1 MLSMWRFAASSLVV
15 VGLVSL
21 PFFNTR
27 NLYGQ
32 KRNKKNEEPKSQV
45 LPLPPELPM
54 VLAAETQSLDFH
66 ISPLLKSGGLA
77 AQIRRSLTDLLR
89 DTKGETIVKLRAFV
103 SGVGDARRVQ
113 TEVTSI
119 FSERKLPLPVVSIVQ
134 VGRLGDDL
142 AQVVIEAVVST
153 KRTLN
158 PNGLGFL
165 SGQTGKSLREALE
178 HLRESATEAEIGP
191 DQVVSCT
198 CFAPSVESGDASS
211 RRSQATFP
219 KTAVNVV
226 QALRD
231 PINNTTMCQ
240 GVAQL
245 EHPPKDSALV
255 WIKNAH
261 VSLVNSPKLVFT
273 GLQLS
278 FGNYLDDAREAFTR
292 LQRLA
297 SALRAS
303 EAPVQVNAF
312 SLDLTAASA
321 LRKSTS
327 FPPSVFTVQTVE
339 GLPSVDAS
347 AGIEAILAPEVS
359 QSLIVQR

>member
-1 MLSMWRFAASSLVV
+1 MWRSAASSLVLA
-15 VGLVSL
+15 GLASL
-21 PFFNTR
+21 PFFSSST
-27 NLYGQ
+27 LYAQ
-32 KRNKKNEEPKSQV
+32 RHNKKNEEPKSQV
-45 LPLPPELPM
+45 LPLPPELPT
-54 VLAAETQSLDFH
+54 VLAADTQSLDFH
-66 ISPLLKSGGLA
+66 ISPLLRSGGLA
-77 AQIRRSLTDLLR
+77 VQIRRSLTDLLR
-89 DTKGETIVKLRAFV
+89 DTRGETIVKLRAFV
-103 SGVGDARRVQ
+103 SGIGDARRVQ

-119 FSERKLPLPVVSIVQ
+119 FSERKLPLPVLTVVQ

-158 PNGLGFL
+158 PNGLAFL
-165 SGQTGKSLREALE
+165 SGQTGNSLRDALD
-178 HLRESATEAEIGP
+178 HLRQSATQAEVSP

-198 CFAPSVESGDASS
+198 CFAPGLENADTSRSAVESV
-211 RRSQATFP
+211 FP

-231 PINNTTMCQ
+231 PVNNTTMCQ
-240 GVAQL
+240 AVAQL
-245 EHPPKDSALV
+245 SHSPKESALV

-261 VSLVNSPKLVFT
+261 VSLVNSPRLVFT

-292 LQRLA
+292 LQRAA
-297 SALRAS
+297 SALQAS
-303 EAPVQVNAF
+303 DAPVQVNAF

-327 FPPSVFTVQTVE
+327 FPPTVFTVQTVE

-347 AGIEAILAPEVS
+347 AGIEAIFAPEMS
-359 QSLIVQR
+359 QSAIFQR

>member
-1 MLSMWRFAASSLVV
+1 VQSVWRFAASSLVLT
-15 VGLVSL
+15 GLLGLATLGSSD
-21 PFFNTR
+21 
-27 NLYGQ
+27 LYGQ
-32 KRNKKNEEPKSQV
+32 KRNRKNEEPKSQV
-45 LPLPPELPM
+45 QPLPPELPM
-54 VLAAETQSLDFH
+54 VVAADTQSLDFH

-89 DTKGETIVKLRAFV
+89 DTKGETIVKLRAFI

-113 TEVTSI
+113 TEVTQI
-119 FSERKLPLPVVSIVQ
+119 FSERRLPLPVLTIVQ

-142 AQVVIEAVVST
+142 AQVVVEAVVST

-165 SGQTGKSLREALE
+165 SGQTGKSLPDALE
-178 HLRESATEAEIGP
+178 RLKASAMEADIHP

-198 CFAPSVESGDASS
+198 CFAPAIESGDVS
-211 RRSQATFP
+211 RTTVETVFP

-231 PINNTTMCQ
+231 PVSNTTMCQ
-240 GVAQL
+240 AIAQL
-245 EHPPKDSALV
+245 NQPPKDSTLV
-255 WIKNAH
+255 WLKGAH
-261 VSLVNSPKLVFT
+261 VSLLHSPRIVFT

-292 LQRLA
+292 LERAA
-297 SALRAS
+297 SALQAS
-303 EAPVQVNAF
+303 DAPVQVNAF
-312 SLDLTAASA
+312 SLDLAAASA

-327 FPPSVFTVQTVE
+327 FPPSVFTVQPVE

-347 AGIEAILAPEVS
+347 AGIEAIFAPEIAHS
-359 QSLIVQR
+359 AILER

>member
-1 MLSMWRFAASSLVV
+1 MLSMWRFAASTLLVL
-15 VGLVSL
+15 GLL
-21 PFFNTR
+21 AFPFVNSSR
-27 NLYGQ
+27 LYAQ

-54 VLAAETQSLDFH
+54 VLAADTQSLDFH
-66 ISPLLKSGGLA
+66 ISPLLKTGGLA
-77 AQIRRSLTDLLR
+77 VQIRRSLSDLLR
-89 DTKGETIVKLRAFV
+89 DTKGERIVKLRAFV

-113 TEVTSI
+113 TEVTST
-119 FSERKLPLPVVSIVQ
+119 FSERKLPLPVLTIVQ
-134 VGRLGDDL
+134 VGRLGDDM

-158 PNGLGFL
+158 PNGLAFL
-165 SGQTGKSLREALE
+165 SGQNGKSIPEALQ
-178 HLRESATEAEIGP
+178 HLRQSATEAEIGA
-191 DQVVSCT
+191 DQIVSCT
-198 CFAPSVESGDASS
+198 CFAASIEGGDAS
-211 RRSQATFP
+211 RSAVEAVFP
-219 KTAVNVV
+219 KTAINVV

-231 PINNTTMCQ
+231 PVNSATMCQ
-240 GVAQL
+240 AVAQL
-245 EHPPKDSALV
+245 SHPPKESALV
-255 WIKNAH
+255 WFKNAH

-292 LQRLA
+292 LQRAA
-297 SALRAS
+297 SALQAS
-303 EAPVQVNAF
+303 EAPVQVNAY

-327 FPPSVFTVQTVE
+327 FPPSVFTVQTIE

-347 AGIEAILAPEVS
+347 AGIEAILAPDIS
-359 QSLIVQR
+359 QPTISQR